1 MYFLIIIKTIILYI
15 LVIIIYRLNG
25 KKEIN
30 QLNVIDL
37 IIFFLIIQLIT
48 ISIWTNQSIFISFIS
63 IIILIMFQL
72 LFEYI
77 TYKNNK
83 IKQFIDGKPIII
95 IKDGQLN
102 FKEMVKSN
110 YHLEDIIKELNEQGI
125 KRIEDI
131 KLATIDKGKL
141 LIQEM
146 NNEYPMP
153 IILNGYIDYFSL
165 KKIKKDINWINN
177 ILDEN
182 NLRLDEIFYAFYTK
196 QKTFIIKK
204 D

>member
-165 KKIKKDINWINN
+165 KIKK
-177 ILDEN
+177 ILIG
-182 NLRLDEIFYAFYTK
+182 LIIF
-196 QKTFIIKK
+196 
-204 D
+204 

>member
-1 MYFLIIIKTIILYI
+1 
-15 LVIIIYRLNG
+15 
-25 KKEIN
+25 
-30 QLNVIDL
+30 
-37 IIFFLIIQLIT
+37 
-48 ISIWTNQSIFISFIS
+48 
-63 IIILIMFQL
+63 MFQL